1 MPRRNQ
7 GPRLRFLD
15 RRGCY
20 YIVWTELGRSRQRS
34 TGTADRQVA
43 EIALSEFLRRRI
55 RSSGPRDPT
64 EILVTDVLS
73 DYAEER
79 GPQTVSGWRIG
90 YAIDGLAKHWE
101 GRAVAEVTRQTCEA
115 YVKRRGRS
123 AGTAR
128 RELGVLRA
136 AINHSHHEGR
146 ITRPVAVHLPDRPEP
161 KDRWLTRDEAAALLR
176 ASRRERRVRLHLPL
190 FVLMGLYTGQRKEAI
205 LSLRWSQVDLER
217 QRINFNPPGRKR
229 TNKQR
234 AHLPIPRRLLPHLKR
249 ARLRGS
255 DLGFVINHNG
265 ARIGDVKKGFA
276 AACRRASLTGVSPHT
291 LRHSCATWLMQR
303 GVDKWE
309 AAGFLGM
316 TVETLERVYGH
327 QHPDFMRSAA
337 EAFS

>member
-7 GPRLRFLD
+7 GPRLQFLD

-205 LSLRWSQVDLER
+205 YLCAGHRWTLSANALISTR
-217 QRINFNPPGRKR
+217 QAENVPISNALTYQFLVVFCHTSKGRDFEGLILALLSITTVPG
-229 TNKQR
+229 
-234 AHLPIPRRLLPHLKR
+234 
-249 ARLRGS
+249 S
-255 DLGFVINHNG
+255 
-265 ARIGDVKKGFA
+265 
-276 AACRRASLTGVSPHT
+276 
-291 LRHSCATWLMQR
+291 
-303 GVDKWE
+303 
-309 AAGFLGM
+309 
-316 TVETLERVYGH
+316 ET
-327 QHPDFMRSAA
+327 
-337 EAFS
+337 